1 MFPGRLVREGRANVI
16 VAARYLR
23 QRRRNGSGVVSGD
36 IRREVVRDEPRANR
50 DVLPGRDE
58 EVPKGERGHFDNV
71 ITANHTC
78 EACAARGGQG
88 PSAILRAA
96 EISFFFPLFLFRSIS
111 EGRMRR
117 DPGDRDRLSRG
128 RFILNCFE
136 YNTRADRVRLISPDS
151 GVHPRSAAI
160 TGGYMSPSWR

>member
-1 MFPGRLVREGRANVI
+1 MFPGRLVREGRANVV

-58 EVPKGERGHFDNV
+58 EVPKGERAHFDNV
-71 ITANHTC
+71 IQRRTTP
-78 EACAARGGQG
+78 ARRARLAVAQG

-96 EISFFFPLFLFRSIS
+96 EISLFFPPPSSRFGVF
-111 EGRMRR
+111 RR
-117 DPGDRDRLSRG
+117 DEREG
-128 RFILNCFE
+128 
-136 YNTRADRVRLISPDS
+136 TQA
-151 GVHPRSAAI
+151 
-160 TGGYMSPSWR
+160 TGIGYLEAGLF